1 MARIRKER
9 ELKRSRITVIGEGLT
24 ERWYFDH
31 LRAIMGYR
39 YDCKPRFFAR
49 QSYDEM
55 HKLIEWVLQN
65 DGVAVCVCDADIT
78 RTNMVENQR
87 LKEMK
92 EQYASNDKV
101 LICDSMPSIEFWFL
115 LHYLETSRYFRD
127 SAEVASAL
135 RQWLP
140 AFQKNGSF
148 LEKVQWVAELCAD
161 DKLSVACTRSDSLS
175 HNPQAESYSNVFK
188 AINLFEDQKKD
199 KKE

>member
-1 MARIRKER
+1 MARVRKER

-31 LRAIMGYR
+31 LRTVMGYR

-55 HKLIEWVLQN
+55 RKLIEWVLQN
-65 DGVAVCVCDADIT
+65 GGIAVCVCDADIT
-78 RTNMVENQR
+78 RTNLVENQR

-127 SAEVASAL
+127 SAEVADVL
-135 RQWLP
+135 RRWLP
-140 AFQKNGSF
+140 TFQKNSTF

-161 DKLSVACTRSDSLS
+161 DKLNIACTHATSLS
-175 HNPQAESYSNVFK
+175 QNPQAESYSNVFK
-188 AINLFEDQKKD
+188 AINLFKEQQKD
-199 KKE
+199 KG

>member
-1 MARIRKER
+1 MARVRKER

-31 LRAIMGYR
+31 LRTVMGYR

-55 HKLIEWVLQN
+55 RKLIEWVLQN
-65 DGVAVCVCDADIT
+65 GGVAVCVCDADIT
-78 RTNMVENQR
+78 RTNLVENQR

-127 SAEVASAL
+127 SAEVASVL

-140 AFQKNGSF
+140 GFQKNGTY
-148 LEKVQWVAELCAD
+148 LEKIQWVAELCAD
-161 DKLSVACTRSDSLS
+161 DKLNIACTRANSISQ
-175 HNPQAESYSNVFK
+175 NPQTESYSNVFK
-188 AINLFEDQKKD
+188 AINLFKEQQKD
-199 KKE
+199 KG